1 MEIQINTD
9 KQINSDK
16 QADTN
21 LDKDCADPKGEES
34 EDSGPPDALVA
45 KVISA

>member
-1 MEIQINTD
+1 MQIQINTD
-9 KQINSDK
+9 KQIKTEK
-16 QADTN
+16 QADMN